1 MSLTQTDLCGGAEMG
16 PFCSMVNLLFVF
28 LRSFLSL
35 SDNLRQWRLFRK
47 EFAERI
53 MLRNILGSAMINTEK
68 EVLSEIPIKGWQ
80 YNDGDGGWR
89 DDDTLNCQ
97 GRIYFQLD
105 PPSLKLNFFIRRHI
119 AGLSPSLDYQQQ
131 WSRIRDS
138 ASSHGSLLQTAWTD
152 SSLAQLRG

>member
-1 MSLTQTDLCGGAEMG
+1 
-16 PFCSMVNLLFVF
+16 
-28 LRSFLSL
+28 
-35 SDNLRQWRLFRK
+35 
-47 EFAERI
+47 

-68 EVLSEIPIKGWQ
+68 EVLNEIPINGWQ
-80 YNDGDGGWR
+80 YNDGDGGWG

-97 GRIYFQLD
+97 GRIYFQFN
-105 PPSLKLNFFIRRHI
+105 PPSLKLNFFTRRHI
-119 AGLSPSLDYQQQ
+119 AGLSPSLDSQQQ

>member
-16 PFCSMVNLLFVF
+16 PLCSMVSLLFDF

-35 SDNLRQWRLFRK
+35 SDNLREWRLFRK
-47 EFAERI
+47 EFDEQM
-53 MLRNILGSAMINTEK
+53 MLRNILGYTEK
-68 EVLSEIPIKGWQ
+68 DVLSEIPINGWQ
-80 YNDGDGGWR
+80 YNDVDGGWQ
-89 DDDTLNCQ
+89 DDDSLNCQ
-97 GRIYFQLD
+97 GRIYFQLN

-119 AGLSPSLDYQQQ
+119 AGLSPSLDSQQQ